1 MSIVKQFEQYTDDGV
16 IEAIRN
22 GNITAFEVLIRR
34 ANPYL
39 YKIGRAYGYNHE
51 DVQDLMQDTFINAYT
66 GLPAFAGRS
75 AFKTWIIKIMLNNC
89 NRKRQ
94 KLSYK
99 NETKA
104 GKSITEK
111 SMPMF
116 SSHSTVPS
124 DKTIIHKELNH
135 FIENAIAG
143 IPENY
148 RVVFSL
154 REING
159 LSVAETAEILEISA
173 ANVKVRLNR
182 AKEMLRKEME
192 KVYSP
197 EDLFEFNLIYCDLM
211 VDRVM
216 NEIKNIHKKLN

>member
-1 MSIVKQFEQYTDDGV
+1 MNILKQFEKITDNDIVKEVCSGKT
-16 IEAIRN
+16 A
-22 GNITAFEVLIRR
+22 AFEVLIRR

-104 GKSITEK
+104 EKSITEK

-124 DKTIIHKELNH
+124 DKTIIHKELNY
-135 FIENAIAG
+135 FIENAIAR

-159 LSVAETAEILEISA
+159 LNVTETAEILEISE

-216 NEIKNIHKKLN
+216 NEIKKMQWQTS